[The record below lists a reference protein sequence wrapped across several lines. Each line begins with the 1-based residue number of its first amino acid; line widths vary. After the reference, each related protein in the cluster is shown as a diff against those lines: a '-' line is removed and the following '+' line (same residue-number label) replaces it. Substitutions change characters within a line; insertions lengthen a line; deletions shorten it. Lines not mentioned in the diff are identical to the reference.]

1 MLLYPEDRAAGMMT
15 LEIAAL
21 VETDTVADAV
31 KCLADANGGAKILAG
46 GTDLLVQL
54 RAGRLAADTIVD
66 IKHIPEV
73 RAITA
78 EDGGFR
84 VGAAVSGAELG
95 EHPDVRRAWPGVV
108 EALELIGSAQIQSR
122 ASLGGNLCNG
132 SPAADSVP
140 ATGTPK
146 IPQATITRSATTR
159 MRRGAAM
166 ANRAMRCNIGDPLLV
181 TSAGYRR

>member
-1 MLLYPEDRAAGMMT
+1 MTQIQFAAP
-15 LEIAAL
+15 
-21 VETDTVADAV
+21 DTVADAV

-73 RAITA
+73 RAIAA

-95 EHPDVRRAWPGVV
+95 EHPDVRRVWPGVV

-132 SPAADSVP
+132 SPAAVVSSPFALSRLAP
-140 ATGTPK
+140 AK
-146 IPQATITRSATTR
+146 
-159 MRRGAAM
+159 M
-166 ANRAMRCNIGDPLLV
+166 AIQNN
-181 TSAGYRR
+181 